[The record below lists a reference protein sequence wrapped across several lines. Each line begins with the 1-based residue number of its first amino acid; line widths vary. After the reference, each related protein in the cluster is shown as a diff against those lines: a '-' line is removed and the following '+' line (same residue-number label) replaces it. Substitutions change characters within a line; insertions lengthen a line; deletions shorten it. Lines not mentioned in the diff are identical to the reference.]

1 MRYMNRSQQDMDI
14 AKRLKVID
22 WLKTEIIEQVA
33 RLFRGL
39 LTGREEKMKDSL
51 ASLIVSCYV
60 MGRRLGIPFR
70 SLDEEVLAK
79 LKEHR
84 EQGHQ
89 VEDWYGDLSAMED
102 YINKR

>member
-1 MRYMNRSQQDMDI
+1 MNRSQQDMDI

-22 WLKTEIIEQVA
+22 WLKTEMIDQVS
-33 RLFRGL
+33 RLFKGL
-39 LTGREEKMKDSL
+39 LSGREEKIKDSL
-51 ASLIVSCYV
+51 ASLIVSSYV
-60 MGRRLGIPFR
+60 MGRRLGINYR
-70 SLDEEVLAK
+70 SMDELVLSK

>member
-1 MRYMNRSQQDMDI
+1 MNRSGQEMDI

-22 WLKTEIIEQVA
+22 WLKTEILDQVS
-33 RLFRGL
+33 RLFKGL
-39 LTGREEKMKDSL
+39 LSGREEKMKDSL
-51 ASLIVSCYV
+51 ASLIVTSYV
-60 MGRRLGIPFR
+60 LGRRLGVNYR
-70 SLDEEVLAK
+70 AMDEAVLAK